1 MMQFY
6 KKRDFGTFISD
17 SFNFFKLYGKNYF
30 KNYILLNGLLL
41 ILMVTVF
48 IFGYKELF
56 SQLFGSNM
64 NGNSYYFQQYFE
76 DNVGMLIV
84 VGLLTFLLF
93 LILMIVNY
101 LYPVFYLKR
110 ISRGEEKIRTDDI
123 LSDFKNNAGRIGIL
137 CLGMIFIVTP
147 LAFIV
152 MGISYA
158 LILIIIG
165 IFIILLVYPT
175 LFNVV
180 TFLMYDYFNSE
191 RGFFESLSYSI
202 RSQFSYANGREKSPY
217 WKYWGATIIIFLIIY
232 IVTSIFT
239 FIPMI
244 FFYSSILTSAPDG
257 NFEQNP
263 FQGTMGILFF
273 VVYGISM
280 LLSFFLSNLMYVNS
294 GLMYYD
300 SRADLH
306 QKIEF
311 AEIETIGNN
320 E

>member
-1 MMQFY
+1 MQLY

-41 ILMVTVF
+41 ILMTTIFV
-48 IFGYKELF
+48 FGYRELF
-56 SQLFGSNM
+56 SQIFGSNM

-76 DNVGMLIV
+76 DNAGMLIV
-84 VGLLTFLLF
+84 VCLLTFLLF
-93 LILMIVNY
+93 FILVIVNY

-110 ISRGEEKIRTDDI
+110 LSKGEEKIRTDDI
-123 LSDFKNNAGRIGIL
+123 LSDFKNNAGRIGTL
-137 CLGMIFIVTP
+137 CLGMVFIVTP
-147 LAFIV
+147 LALI
-152 MGISYA
+152 MIGISYA

-165 IFIILLVYPT
+165 LFIMLLVYPT

-180 TFLMYDYFNSE
+180 TFLMYDYFNSG

-202 RSQFSYANGREKSPY
+202 RSQFSYTNGREKSPY
-217 WKYWGATIIIFLIIY
+217 WKYWGATTIIFLIMYTI
-232 IVTSIFT
+232 TTIFT

-263 FQGTMGILFF
+263 FQGAMGVLFF
-273 VVYGISM
+273 VIYGISM
-280 LLSFFLSNLMYVNS
+280 LLSFFLSNIMYINS

-300 SRADLH
+300 SRTDLH
-306 QKIEF
+306 QKVEL

>member
-6 KKRDFGTFISD
+6 KKRDFGTFIGD

-41 ILMVTVF
+41 ILMVTIF
-48 IFGYKELF
+48 IFGYRELF

-64 NGNSYYFQQYFE
+64 SGNSYYFQQYFE
-76 DNVGMLIV
+76 DNAGMLIV
-84 VGLLTFLLF
+84 VGLVTFLLF

-110 ISRGEEKIRTDDI
+110 ISRGEEKIKTDDI
-123 LSDFKNNAGRIGIL
+123 LSDFKSNAGRIGIL

-147 LAFIV
+147 LAFIII
-152 MGISYA
+152 GISYA

-165 IFIILLVYPT
+165 LFIMLLVYPT

-180 TFLMYDYFNSE
+180 TFLMYDYFNSD

-202 RSQFSYANGREKSPY
+202 RAQFSYANGREKSPY
-217 WKYWGATIIIFLIIY
+217 WKYWGATTIVFLIMYTI
-232 IVTSIFT
+232 TTIFT
-239 FIPMI
+239 FIPMM
-244 FFYSSILTSAPDG
+244 FFYSSILTSTPDG
-257 NFEQNP
+257 SFEQNP

-273 VVYGISM
+273 VIYGISM

-306 QKIEF
+306 QKVEL